1 MKTAEYY
8 LLDVF
13 TDQPF
18 TGNPL
23 AVFLNTDRLTT
34 NTMQA
39 LANELNLAETVF
51 LNAATKSNHYPMRIF
66 TPTRELP
73 FAGHPAVGTAH
84 LLAELNL
91 VNREQGV
98 VLQPPIGELTVSY
111 EQGRATFKTAQPV
124 MVEDSPLDHTTAAAL
139 LGLEK
144 HQVMGSAVASCG
156 LPYHLIELADTAAL
170 ANVQISPATWAKSVA
185 TSNAEQIYLYV
196 MEKPH
201 EAEIVVRS
209 RMFCMHTSIC
219 EDPATG
225 SAAAALTG
233 YLASLQL
240 DAMQCKIHQ
249 GIEME
254 RPSIIY
260 TAANGKIKH
269 GLVTVGGN
277 AVVLGKGMLETHQS
291 NHDSCSTRPSL

>member
-23 AVFLNTDRLTT
+23 AVFLNTKGLTT

-51 LNAATKSNHYPMRIF
+51 LSAATGPNHYPMRIF

-73 FAGHPAVGTAH
+73 FAGHPTVGTAH
-84 LLAELNL
+84 LLAELKRVNPEHTL
-91 VNREQGV
+91 VLAPPVGALAVSFVQG
-98 VLQPPIGELTVSY
+98 S
-111 EQGRATFKTAQPV
+111 ATFTTAQPA
-124 MVEDSPLDHTTAAAL
+124 MMEGSPLDHATAARL
-139 LGLEK
+139 LGLET
-144 HQVMGSAVASCG
+144 HQVMGDPVVASCG

-170 ANVQISPATWAKSVA
+170 ASVQVSPSIWGETVAISG
-185 TSNAEQIYLYV
+185 AEQVYLYV
-196 MEKPH
+196 MEQPN
-201 EAEIVVRS
+201 ETQPVVRS
-209 RMFCMHTSIC
+209 RMFCMHASIG

-233 YLASLQL
+233 YLASRQPTPLH
-240 DAMQCKIHQ
+240 CTIHQ
-249 GIEME
+249 GVEIG
-254 RPSIIY
+254 RPSVIH
-260 TAANGKIKH
+260 TAANGEIEH
-269 GLVTVGGN
+269 GLVTVGGK
-277 AVVLGKGMLETHQS
+277 AVVVGKGEFYLG
-291 NHDSCSTRPSL
+291 R